1 MSFSSDINGQL
12 YSIYDNLPVNKP
24 LEEKKEEINDFAK
37 LFYGKQTS
45 VRNFKRRDHTHG
57 TSENVE

>member
-1 MSFSSDINGQL
+1 MGFSTDSNGQFH
-12 YSIYDNLPVNKP
+12 SIYDNLPVNKS

-45 VRNFKRRDHTHG
+45 VRNFIRGDHTHG
-57 TSENVE
+57 SSENVE